1 VTATADP
8 GPELPAV
15 SRALE
20 AALREEVAP
29 AVSAVVL
36 HGGEVVHQSSGGWA
50 QREPEQRR
58 LGAGDLF
65 DVASLTK
72 VMATTSLAA
81 LFHAEGRLALDTPVA
96 SVLPAFAANEKGAVT
111 VRHLLVH
118 SSGLPAWRPYFELAA
133 HDELAMPAFHPP
145 EQRPRGTPLGWAL
158 FRARRLLEDA
168 VLEEV
173 LEARP
178 GQRALYCDSGFMA
191 LGWVLEALGGAS
203 LAALCRSRIFEPL
216 GMADTF
222 FIDDAEPEAAAAL
235 RQGRAFVATERC
247 VHRQEINCGLVN
259 DDNAWAAGGVA
270 GHAGLFSTAQD
281 VARLGQA
288 WLDALHGR
296 GSLFAPEVARAFA
309 QRDATIPGSTRAIG
323 WDTPS
328 AEGSSI
334 GARLGRGARGAIGHL
349 GFTGTSLWL
358 DVDRELVCVLLTNRC
373 HPSRDNQKIRAFRPR
388 FHDAVAEA
396 LGI

>member
-1 VTATADP
+1 VL
-8 GPELPAV
+8 PEV

-36 HGGEVVHQSSGGWA
+36 QGGEVVHQSFAGWA
-50 QREPEQRR
+50 QQAPAPRPLEE
-58 LGAGDLF
+58 GDLF

-81 LFHAEGRLALDTPVA
+81 LLQAEGRLKLDAPVA
-96 SVLPAFAANEKGAVT
+96 EHLPAFAVNGKGAVT
-111 VRHLLVH
+111 LRQLLVH

-145 EQRPRGTPLGWAL
+145 EQRPQGRPLGWAL
-158 FRARRLLEDA
+158 VRSRRLVEQA
-168 VLEEV
+168 VQEEA
-173 LEARP
+173 LEAKP

-191 LGWVLEALGGAS
+191 LGWVLEAICGAS
-203 LAALCRSRIFEPL
+203 LAALCRRRIFDPL

-222 FIDDAEPEAAAAL
+222 FIDDTEPEAAAAL
-235 RQGRAFVATERC
+235 RRGRSFVATERC
-247 VHRQEINCGLVN
+247 VHRQEINCGAVN

-270 GHAGLFSTAQD
+270 GHAGLFSTAPD

-296 GSLFAPEVARAFA
+296 GGLFAPAVARAFA
-309 QRDATIPGSTRAIG
+309 TRDETVPGSTRAIG

-328 AEGSSI
+328 AEGSSF
-334 GARLGRGARGAIGHL
+334 GTRLGRGARGAIGHL